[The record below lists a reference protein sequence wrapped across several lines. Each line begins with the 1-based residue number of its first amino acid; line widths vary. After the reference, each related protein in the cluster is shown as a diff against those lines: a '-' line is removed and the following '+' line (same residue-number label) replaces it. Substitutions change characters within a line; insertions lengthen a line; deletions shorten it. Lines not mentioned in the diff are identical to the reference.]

1 MDQPAAE
8 FAGVR
13 AELLAAL
20 RRSPAKNRNDILF
33 GEWNLKDVTAHLA
46 GWDRY
51 FTDILE
57 CLEAAE
63 EALYWGNIK
72 RFNEASVEKRRR
84 SSWKV
89 VYEEFTT
96 AGEDFIDRYG
106 QLSAELLN
114 SRFWSGRPYTPAKIL
129 RINLHHYGQSHLPE
143 ITRKLAALEARHP
156 A

>member
-20 RRSPAKNRNDILF
+20 GRFPAKNRNDILF
-33 GEWNLKDVTAHLA
+33 GEWSLKDVTAHLA

-57 CLEAAE
+57 CLGAAE
-63 EALYWGNIK
+63 GAPYWGNIK
-72 RFNEASVEKRRR
+72 RFNEASVEKRRH

-89 VYEEFTT
+89 VYDEFT
-96 AGEDFIDRYG
+96 AASEDFIDRYG
-106 QLSAELLN
+106 QLSAALSN

-129 RINLHHYGQSHLPE
+129 RVNIHH
-143 ITRKLAALEARHP
+143 
-156 A
+156 